1 MERKQKIIFGIFIL
15 IFVILVIIFI
25 LILSSNK
32 KKNLSQ
38 AEYIVQ
44 PSSTEIVSQPIVQE
58 QSDLNEIINTARGF
72 VEIYFT
78 YSNSSDFSNARE
90 LYSFMTD
97 NFRANVDR
105 LISSSSGLSS
115 EYYLKNTIV
124 TNTGIQGKYDP
135 GSISTV
141 VNVSAI
147 EKDIDTNNKE
157 TINEKKYNVYMIKT
171 DKWRVDDIKVKN
183 NNTEKSIFD

>member
-44 PSSTEIVSQPIVQE
+44 PSSTEIVSQPIVQK

-90 LYSFMTD
+90 LYPFMTD

-135 GSISTV
+135 ESISTV

-147 EKDIDTNNKE
+147 EKDTDTNNKE

-171 DKWRVDDIKVKN
+171 DKWRVDDIKVKTN
-183 NNTEKSIFD
+183 DTEKSIFD

>member
-44 PSSTEIVSQPIVQE
+44 PSSTEIVSQPIVQK

-105 LISSSSGLSS
+105 LISSSNGPSS
-115 EYYLKNTIV
+115 EYYLKSTIV

-135 GSISTV
+135 ESISTV

-147 EKDIDTNNKE
+147 EKDTDTNNKE

>member
-1 MERKQKIIFGIFIL
+1 MINLNLKNKIIKIWKKTKIIFGIFIL

-90 LYSFMTD
+90 LYPFMTD

-115 EYYLKNTIV
+115 EYYLKE
-124 TNTGIQGKYDP
+124 YY
-135 GSISTV
+135 S
-141 VNVSAI
+141 
-147 EKDIDTNNKE
+147 
-157 TINEKKYNVYMIKT
+157 Y
-171 DKWRVDDIKVKN
+171 
-183 NNTEKSIFD
+183 

>member
-90 LYSFMTD
+90 LYPFMTD

-135 GSISTV
+135 ESISTV

-147 EKDIDTNNKE
+147 EKDTDTNNKE

-171 DKWRVDDIKVKN
+171 DKWRVDDIKVKTN
-183 NNTEKSIFD
+183 DTEKSIFD

>member
-32 KKNLSQ
+32 KKNRSQ

-44 PSSTEIVSQPIVQE
+44 PSSTEIVSQPIVQK
-58 QSDLNEIINTARGF
+58 QSDLNEIINTAKGF
-72 VEIYFT
+72 IEIYFT

-105 LISSSSGLSS
+105 LISSSNGPSS
-115 EYYLKNTIV
+115 EYYLQSTIV

-135 GSISTV
+135 ESISTV

-147 EKDIDTNNKE
+147 EKDTDTNNKE

-171 DKWRVDDIKVKN
+171 DKWRVDDIKVKTN
-183 NNTEKSIFD
+183 DTEKSIFD